1 MSKNKAE
8 LKLKRLYSKI
18 KKGGFRS
25 KEDTQTA
32 IARTWFKAERK
43 LAVKHL
49 LNTLPRLVIRN
60 FPEDKPYCPTSPHD
74 KVYQAI
80 ELVDACKVDD
90 YAVYLTVSIPTK
102 GKGSTYALG
111 NTVLLSLR
119 LETEDEVLAERDVL
133 LKRKVDPNPRALFVS
148 MVEQV
153 FPHQFG
159 RLTMMEATAEVIERY
174 LKCFSFLGDS
184 HE

>member
-18 KKGGFRS
+18 KKGGFSRN
-25 KEDTQTA
+25 EDTQTA
-32 IARTWFKAERK
+32 IAWTWFKAERK

-49 LNTLPRLVIRN
+49 MNTLPCLVLRN
-60 FPEDKPYCPTSPHD
+60 FTSDKPCCPTSPHD

-80 ELVDACKVDD
+80 ELVDSYKVDD
-90 YAVYLTVSIPTK
+90 YAVYLRVTIPIK
-102 GKGSTYALG
+102 GKGSTYSLG
-111 NTVLLSLR
+111 NTVLLSLA

-133 LKRKVDPNPRALFVS
+133 LSRRIDPNPRALFVS
-148 MVEQV
+148 MVEQSL
-153 FPHQFG
+153 PQHFG
-159 RLTMMEATAEVIERY
+159 RLNMMETTAETIERY
-174 LKCFSFLGDS
+174 LECFSFLGQT